1 MAVRIQHKLC
11 LRIVLEYW
19 FNNGL
24 YWINEWIAV
33 NGILNGL
40 HSGKLTY
47 VRNIFVDDL
56 LLPTKN
62 GDFPVRKLLNYQK
75 VSG

>member
-1 MAVRIQHKLC
+1 M
-11 LRIVLEYW
+11 EYW
-19 FNNGL
+19 FNHGL

-47 VRNIFVDDL
+47 VWNIFVDDL
-56 LLPTKN
+56 LLPTKMVI
-62 GDFPVRKLLNYQK
+62 FQFAMLNYQR
-75 VSG
+75 VCIIIGF